1 MKMKEMGCAVEPIQ
15 VLEKLFFTNKR
26 VKQLMFLNQFNLKKI
41 YDNLVSTDPANP
53 APVQT
58 TAAAKNRGKAG
69 LNRKNSSNKYLVA

>member
-1 MKMKEMGCAVEPIQ
+1 
-15 VLEKLFFTNKR
+15 
-26 VKQLMFLNQFNLKKI
+26 MFLNQFNLKKI